1 MCNGIIL
8 DRWGAVQKRQQNG
21 TKDEKEQIKMN
32 VYDFDNTIYRGE
44 SGVDLFLYYLKK
56 DPKLLA
62 KIPWGLSAVL
72 KYKAGK
78 MSLEQALENYSGVVE
93 DYCRGIENIDSDVT
107 EFWDNNSR
115 KIKSFYL
122 RQRRDD
128 DVILSACIDVVL
140 EEICK
145 RLNIKNYIASTTD
158 LDSMKLVNF
167 CFRENKVKA
176 FRERY
181 PDAVVENF
189 YTDSYNDQPM
199 IDLAQNAYLVRGDR
213 LVKIK

>member
-1 MCNGIIL
+1 
-8 DRWGAVQKRQQNG
+8 
-21 TKDEKEQIKMN
+21 MN
-32 VYDFDNTIYRGE
+32 VYDFDNTIYKGE

-56 DPKLLA
+56 DPKLVS
-62 KIPWGLSAVL
+62 KIPMALTVIT

-78 MSLEQALENYSGVVE
+78 ISLDEVMNTYSGVVE
-93 DYCRGIENIDSDVT
+93 EYCQSIEDIGSDVDA
-107 EFWDNNSR
+107 FWDEHSR

-122 RQRRDD
+122 KQRKDD

-145 RLNIKNYIASTTD
+145 RLNIKNYIATQTD
-158 LDSMKLVNF
+158 LNSRKLVNF

-176 FRERY
+176 FRKRY
-181 PDAVVENF
+181 PNAVVENF

-199 IDLAQNAYLVRGDR
+199 IDLAQNAYLVRGDKM
-213 LVKIK
+213 VKIK